1 MAKLALLSLSGGLDS
16 TSLLLHILSQK
27 KYDKI
32 YTYSFKY
39 GQNHSMEIKLA
50 QKTVKLLNK
59 LLHRSEDNLIKHD
72 VIELSSIF
80 KDCGSSLTS
89 GSNLIPK
96 GQDYNETNQ
105 QSTVIPIRNV
115 IFASILYSKASG
127 LVTLHRGSVRPTVT
141 TFQKMNNDDVTLHQ
155 DSVRPSVS
163 VDIFTGVHSNDN
175 AVYPDCRPESVQMAQ
190 QLFKLSDYNGE
201 SIQYKTPFV
210 TLSKSEVLNDGIG
223 SLKKLGLS
231 KQFKSIYKNTITC
244 YAPNEKGESCGEC
257 ASCKDRLEAFENNG
271 IKDPIKY
278 CNH

>member
-1 MAKLALLSLSGGLDS
+1 MKFAILSLSGGLDS
-16 TSLLLHILSQK
+16 TSLLLHILAQK
-27 KYDKI
+27 TYDKV

-39 GQNHSMEIKLA
+39 GQNHSIELKKA
-50 QKTVKLLNK
+50 QKLVKQLNK
-59 LLHRSEDNLIKHD
+59 LLPNLPNPIEHQI
-72 VIELSSIF
+72 IELSSIF
-80 KDCGSSLTS
+80 ADCGSSLTS

-127 LVTLHRGSVRPTVT
+127 LVTN
-141 TFQKMNNDDVTLHQ
+141 FQKLNDYDTC
-155 DSVRPSVS
+155 

-201 SIQYKTPFV
+201 SINYKTPFV
-210 TLSKSEVLNDGIG
+210 TFSKSEVLKDGIT
-223 SLKKLGLS
+223 SLENLGLS
-231 KQFKSIYKNTITC
+231 KQFKQIYKNTITC

-257 ASCKDRLEAFENNG
+257 ASCKDRLEAFEDNG

-278 CNH
+278 MK

>member
-1 MAKLALLSLSGGLDS
+1 MTKIALLSLSGGLDS
-16 TSLLLHILSQK
+16 TSLLLHILAQQT
-27 KYDKI
+27 YDKV

-39 GQNHSMEIKLA
+39 GQNHSIELKKA
-50 QKTVKLLNK
+50 QKLVKLLNK

-80 KDCGSSLTS
+80 ADCGSSLTS

-127 LVTLHRGSVRPTVT
+127 LVTKY
-141 TFQKMNNDDVTLHQ
+141 QKLNDYDTC
-155 DSVRPSVS
+155 

-201 SIQYKTPFV
+201 SINYKTPFV
-210 TLSKSEVLNDGIG
+210 NFSKSEVLKDGIT
-223 SLKKLGLS
+223 SLGNLGLS
-231 KQFKSIYKNTITC
+231 KQFKQIYKNTITC

-257 ASCKDRLEAFENNG
+257 ASCKDRLEAFENMG
-271 IKDPIKY
+271 MKDPIKY